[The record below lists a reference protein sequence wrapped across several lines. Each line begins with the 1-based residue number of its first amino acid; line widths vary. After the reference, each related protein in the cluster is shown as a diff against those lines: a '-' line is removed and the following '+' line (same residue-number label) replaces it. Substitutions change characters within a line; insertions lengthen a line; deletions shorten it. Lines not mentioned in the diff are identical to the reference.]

1 MIAEFVLRTL
11 SCQTLAQLAHWQTES
26 YAEHQALSEF
36 YAKIPDLTD
45 KFVESYIG
53 AFGKDEIFE
62 DKIEDATKHL
72 EDELLWLN
80 RNKDKIV
87 ADSPSLS
94 NIFDEITTLH
104 MRTLYK
110 LKNLR

>member
-1 MIAEFVLRTL
+1 MIAEFTLRIL
-11 SCQTLAQLAHWQTES
+11 ACQTVTQLAHWQTES
-26 YAEHQALSEF
+26 YAEHQALGEF
-36 YAKIPDLTD
+36 YEKLPELTD

-53 AFGKDEIFE
+53 AFGKDEIFK
-62 DKIEDATKHL
+62 DKIEDATKHI

-80 RNKDKIV
+80 RSKDKIV

-94 NIFDEITTLH
+94 NIFDEITALH